1 MEDNKKKII
10 SIFATVLS
18 LLLIIGLVVSLFF
31 IYYKNGSFKDFYI
44 RVNDS
49 ELIYDYKNNYNF
61 IHDETYKIEP
71 IYVMDGNSDNH
82 KDDYTVKV
90 VSNDNNN
97 TRFEFNNG
105 DDNYVYNNIDF
116 TDYFKI
122 QKEEGYFTFQ
132 HTYQKLEE
140 VIEAKYGEV
149 TFEENFNIDLDND
162 YLSLVVISY
171 DESKEVRINFNVEL
185 EPQEIIVSEDH
196 LIF

>member
-1 MEDNKKKII
+1 MEDNKKKIR
-10 SIFATVLS
+10 SIFAIVLS

-31 IYYKNGSFKDFYI
+31 IYYKNGAFKDFYI
-44 RVNDS
+44 RINDS
-49 ELIYDYKNNYNF
+49 ELIYDYKSNYNF

-97 TRFEFNNG
+97 TRFEFSNG
-105 DDNYVYNNIDF
+105 DNNYVYNNIDF
-116 TDYFKI
+116 TDCFKI
-122 QKEEGYFTFQ
+122 QKEEGYFTFK

-149 TFEENFNIDLDND
+149 TFEEGFNIDLDND